1 MGYNESAGGVEGRRD
16 GSQSGARH
24 RRRSPTE
31 IPLIKLGGIHGTG
44 ESNLGAD
51 AGGILR
57 GREGRIS
64 AGAVIS
70 DVYILIEGVG
80 LAIDDDGETFS
91 AEGGILGGDGVA
103 DGSGGSATGPEEPHD
118 IAGGINPGFDG
129 AVGAAAGLNKD
140 FRFVGTSEGGEG
152 GCDAGGV
159 LVEVLGEAGDAGTAV
174 AAIAAAAAITAC
186 AKVAVVRLAG
196 AAASTATASCTP
208 QPPCTTQPSRS
219 PAPGKL
225 DSAMTST
232 KRPLAPL
239 L

>member
-1 MGYNESAGGVEGRRD
+1 MGYNESAGGVEGRRN

-24 RRRSPTE
+24 RRRSPIE

-44 ESNLGAD
+44 ESNLAAD
-51 AGGILR
+51 ADGILR

-64 AGAVIS
+64 AGAIIS
-70 DVYILIEGVG
+70 DVYILIKGVG

-91 AEGGILGGDGVA
+91 AEGGILSGDGVA

-118 IAGGINPGFDG
+118 IAGGIDPGFDG
-129 AVGAAAGLNKD
+129 AVGAAAGLDKD

-159 LVEVLGEAGDAGTAV
+159 LVEVLGEAGGAGTAVAAV

-186 AKVAVVRLAG
+186 ANVAVVRLAG
-196 AAASTATASCTP
+196 AAASAATAPCTP
-208 QPPCTTQPSRS
+208 QPPCTT
-219 PAPGKL
+219 
-225 DSAMTST
+225 
-232 KRPLAPL
+232 
-239 L
+239 